1 MISHKQRLEEIE
13 AFLFE
18 RKKEYAMDIRKYVHG
33 ENNDSLDEFEKIQ
46 LQMAECNIL
55 LIEQMGNTFF
65 NWE

>member
-13 AFLFE
+13 DFLFE
-18 RKKEYAMDIRKYVHG
+18 RKKEYAMDIRKYVH
-33 ENNDSLDEFEKIQ
+33 EEDNDSLDEFEKIQ

>member
-13 AFLFE
+13 RYLSN
-18 RKKEYAMDIRKYVHG
+18 RKVEYASDIRRFIACS
-33 ENNDSLDEFEKIQ
+33 ELDEVEAIQ

-55 LIEQMGNTFF
+55 LIEQLGTEFF

>member
-13 AFLFE
+13 NYLSA
-18 RKKEYAMDIRKYVHG
+18 RKVEYTRDIRSYMNKS
-33 ENNDSLDEFEKIQ
+33 ELDEVEAIQ

-55 LIEQMGNTFF
+55 LIEQLGTEFF

>member
-13 AFLFE
+13 RYLSD
-18 RKKEYAMDIRKYVHG
+18 RKVEYTRDIRSYMNKS
-33 ENNDSLDEFEKIQ
+33 ELDEVEAIQ

-55 LIEQMGNTFF
+55 LIEQLGTEFF